1 MRTKGL
7 LGAGVVA
14 ALLCCAVVPA
24 NADSIP
30 DGATAYAGAVAYAPG
45 GLSAT
50 IDASGAL
57 GALIAPFVDPV
68 LDSVTGTLV
77 PTINSLNSAIA
88 AQLGSLSTST
98 GLQATT
104 PSSQQADPAPN
115 WPGCTDGAF
124 TSSTCYVALNQGVDG
139 GSIVSLKIPTVRGYT
154 LADANGNQALSGHAE
169 TTHPDLSV
177 LGVDIG
183 DLGAITASSTCANT
197 GTPVATPVAQSSLAD
212 ASLLGGAVTADTVD
226 GALQVSVGGTP
237 LTGSTTVPYG
247 SRVVTV
253 SFDGSALTLS
263 VPLGLSD
270 LLAGAGINA
279 PDGITDAGD
288 STLAL
293 TVKIGPGISNQTAG
307 SQAWGLETEV
317 GLNGTLQ
324 LGIAGL
330 ATAAL
335 TVAPTGGVDSSSNLF
350 NLGLAVTNC
359 TAAADSDGTGF
370 LPPLL
375 I

>member
-24 NADSIP
+24 NADAIP
-30 DGATAYAGAVAYAPG
+30 DGATAYAGAVTYAPG

-57 GALIAPFVDPV
+57 GDLIAPFVDPV

-77 PTINSLNSAIA
+77 PTINSLNATIA
-88 AQLGSLSTST
+88 AQLGSLSTSS

-104 PSSQQADPAPN
+104 PSSQQADPSPA
-115 WPGCTDGAF
+115 WPSCTDSTF
-124 TSSTCYVALNQGVDG
+124 TASTCYVALNQGVDG
-139 GSIVSLKIPTVRGYT
+139 GSVVSLKIPTVRGYT
-154 LADANGNQALSGHAE
+154 LADANGSQALSGRAE

-177 LGVDIG
+177 LGV
-183 DLGAITASSTCANT
+183 
-197 GTPVATPVAQSSLAD
+197 
-212 ASLLGGAVTADTVD
+212 
-226 GALQVSVGGTP
+226 GGTP
-237 LTGSTTVPYG
+237 LTGSTTVPFG
-247 SRVVTV
+247 SQVVTV
-253 SFDGSALTLS
+253 NFDGSALTLS

-270 LLAGAGINA
+270 LLAGAGISA
-279 PDGITDAGD
+279 PNGVTDAGD